1 MSLVRRHPLI
11 TFFVLAYA
19 LTWSAWPMWASGL
32 YPIAPVFSFAP
43 FLAALV
49 VLAIT
54 NGKSGIGGL
63 LRRMVCWR
71 VGLRWYAV
79 ALLLPAGI
87 TVAAVV
93 INVLLGAQPP
103 SSVELGGWRG
113 LLLGFAVALL
123 IPGLGGAWEE

>member
-1 MSLVRRHPLI
+1 MSRLLRVVKQHPLI
-11 TFFVLAYA
+11 TFFVLTYA
-19 LTWSAWPMWASGL
+19 LSWLAWPLWASGL

-63 LRRMVCWR
+63 LRRMVRWR

-93 INVLLGAQPP
+93 LNVLLGARPP
-103 SSVELGGWRG
+103 PLLSWAAGRASCSVL
-113 LLLGFAVALL
+113 
-123 IPGLGGAWEE
+123 P